1 MSVTRQEPA
10 QGGQAAGRE
19 AAPAM
24 PFDAFLKRLSVYAR
38 ARNDAA
44 WLEWYEEWLRNMPK
58 DDGREDYLK
67 RSKADYEARTGE
79 TVEARMDQM
88 RKEVLDKIAAIDLD
102 ELIRANIAESR
113 DERIR
118 LSIEEATNKQ
128 IMVDN
133 FKIFKREYIDMT
145 IRQSC

>member
-10 QGGQAAGRE
+10 QGGQAAGKE
-19 AAPAM
+19 AAPTM

-38 ARNDAA
+38 ARNDTA

-79 TVEARMDQM
+79 TVEARMDQI

-118 LSIEEATNKQ
+118 LSIEDATNKQ